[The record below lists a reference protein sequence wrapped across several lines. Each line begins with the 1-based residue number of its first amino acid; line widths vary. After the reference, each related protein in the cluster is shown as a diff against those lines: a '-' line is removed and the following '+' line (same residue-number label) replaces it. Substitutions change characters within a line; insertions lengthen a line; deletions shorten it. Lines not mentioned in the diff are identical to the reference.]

1 MGAQFKAEQDIAKH
15 IILGMVSAI
24 CGAVVPVV
32 VGIQTTMQDAQT
44 AHYLSYFAIV
54 LSLVQTVANTLAQVS
69 LFSIPVWAI
78 RMTSCFVYR
87 SATIRS
93 PP

>member
-1 MGAQFKAEQDIAKH
+1 MMTSYFLINRVAMGAQFKAEQDIAKH

-69 LFSIPVWAI
+69 SSLFPYGQLV
-78 RMTSCFVYR
+78 
-87 SATIRS
+87 
-93 PP
+93 

>member
-1 MGAQFKAEQDIAKH
+1 MGNCIDVVFFINRVAMGAQFKAEQDIAKH

-69 LFSIPVWAI
+69 SSLFP
-78 RMTSCFVYR
+78 YGQLE
-87 SATIRS
+87 
-93 PP
+93 

>member
-54 LSLVQTVANTLAQVS
+54 LSLACFSTTFLAV
-69 LFSIPVWAI
+69 I
-78 RMTSCFVYR
+78 FVC
-87 SATIRS
+87 S
-93 PP
+93 